1 MTTTRPNDTPLQD
14 YQEFVQQVTS
24 KESNCMEAFLDR
36 LRSLDNQDQ
45 AQIPLLMTSAIGLS
59 SETGE
64 FNEIVKKII
73 FQGKPLTEDN
83 VFHMKRELGDILW
96 YWINACRALK
106 LDPNDVLYENIEK
119 LKARYPDL
127 AFNAEQSE
135 NRKKGDL

>member
-1 MTTTRPNDTPLQD
+1 MD
-14 YQEFVQQVTS
+14 
-24 KESNCMEAFLDR
+24 AFLNR
-36 LRSLDNQDQ
+36 IRFLDNEDQ

-64 FNEIVKKII
+64 FNEIVKKIL
-73 FQGKPLTEDN
+73 FQGKPLTDDN

-106 LDPNDVLYENIEK
+106 LNPNEVVRENIEK

-127 AFNAEQSE
+127 IFNAERSE
-135 NRKKGDL
+135 NRSADDL